1 MKIYT
6 LSTEVFLQQKR
17 VHQVDKKVKVLA
29 QEMNSSCTFGK
40 CGLLIVHISLLWAAG
55 HMLDT
60 GIIEPSKRELA
71 LCAKQ
76 WGYLS
81 MRWWGY
87 LTILLMVRGLFTHL
101 KFPCA
106 QFLCTGL
113 AGIINCI
120 NYFAVTTLYSITFDR
135 RPTIWSFVGGCVL
148 PWKYG
153 LQGFGVL
160 WWYWANR
167 RLFSLHE
174 SGVDCSHFM
183 SQGQQLY
190 TKSSTHMLSTVKS
203 ATSDPLHLIKTMKN

>member
-1 MKIYT
+1 MWLIDCSHLIALSCRTHARYRHHWAIKERIGFVRKTMGISEYALMGISDYT
-6 LSTEVFLQQKR
+6 FDGQ
-17 VHQVDKKVKVLA
+17 
-29 QEMNSSCTFGK
+29 
-40 CGLLIVHISLLWAAG
+40 
-55 HMLDT
+55 
-60 GIIEPSKRELA
+60 
-71 LCAKQ
+71 
-76 WGYLS
+76 
-81 MRWWGY
+81 
-87 LTILLMVRGLFTHL
+87 GLFTHL

-153 LQGFGVL
+153 LQGFGCVL

-174 SGVDCSHFM
+174 SGVDWSHFM

-203 ATSDPLHLIKTMKN
+203 ATSHKDYEKLGVKLVAHWI

>member
-1 MKIYT
+1 M
-6 LSTEVFLQQKR
+6 
-17 VHQVDKKVKVLA
+17 
-29 QEMNSSCTFGK
+29 
-40 CGLLIVHISLLWAAG
+40 IVHISLLWAAG
-55 HMLDT
+55 QMLDT
-60 GIIEPSKRELA
+60 GIIEPSKRKFA

-153 LQGFGVL
+153 LQGFGCVL
-160 WWYWANR
+160 WWYWANC

-174 SGVDCSHFM
+174 SGSRTIYKVINPHALDSEKRYIWPTASHKNYEKL
-183 SQGQQLY
+183 GVKLLCV
-190 TKSSTHMLSTVKS
+190 LSV
-203 ATSDPLHLIKTMKN
+203 L